1 MTDRRKDRMAK
12 KSERFRIIYS
22 QGIAP
27 QYKIA
32 VDTATGVNY
41 IIYTEGYS
49 GGLTVLLDKDGKP
62 VVTPELIDDTI
73 GFSVEK

>member
-1 MTDRRKDRMAK
+1 MAK
-12 KSERFRIIYS
+12 KPERFKIIYS
-22 QGIAP
+22 QGFGP

-41 IIYTEGYS
+41 IIYTEGYA
-49 GGLTVLLDKDGKP
+49 GALNVLLDKDGKP

>member
-1 MTDRRKDRMAK
+1 MAK
-12 KSERFRIIYS
+12 KSERFKIIYS

-62 VVTPELIDDTI
+62 VVTPEFIDDTI
-73 GFSVEK
+73 GCSVEK

>member
-1 MTDRRKDRMAK
+1 MAK
-12 KSERFRIIYS
+12 KPERFRIIYS
-22 QGIAP
+22 QGLSP
-27 QYKIA
+27 QYRIA

-41 IIYTEGYS
+41 IIYNEGYA

>member
-1 MTDRRKDRMAK
+1 MAK
-12 KSERFRIIYS
+12 KPERFKIIYS
-22 QGIAP
+22 QGFGP

-41 IIYTEGYS
+41 IIYTEG
-49 GGLTVLLDKDGKP
+49 KP